1 MDLSHPI
8 HAVIPSLD
16 GPVLEVLARTT
27 RALTGREVHRLAETG
42 SENGV
47 RAVLNRLA
55 AHGIVHADPRATA
68 SFYTLNRQHLAAP
81 AVEILAG
88 LRNGLIDRLRDTVGS
103 WDPAPAHVS
112 IFGSV
117 ARGDGKTESDIDVLL
132 IRATETEPGS
142 EHWTEQT
149 DALTE
154 GVHAWTGNYCQLY
167 ELSREELAHHI
178 RANEP
183 IVESWRREAITLF
196 GPDFRQ
202 LVRRLA

>member
-1 MDLSHPI
+1 MD
-8 HAVIPSLD
+8 A
-16 GPVLEVLARTT
+16 VLAR
-27 RALTGREVHRLAETG
+27 RAPGRLIRTPSLFCDILASGWRRWPYRTPVTEG
-42 SENGV
+42 S
-47 RAVLNRLA
+47 
-55 AHGIVHADPRATA
+55 
-68 SFYTLNRQHLAAP
+68 LNRQHLAAP
-81 AVEILAG
+81 AVQILAG
-88 LRNGLIDRLRDTVGS
+88 IRNGLIDRLRDTVGS
-103 WDPAPAHVS
+103 WDPAPVHVS
-112 IFGSV
+112 VFGSV

-178 RANEP
+178 RANEQ
-183 IVESWRREAITLF
+183 IVESWRREAIPLF